1 MSGFFSAKSEQ
12 EVSDFIFEN
21 YSKNNPL
28 EIVGHN
34 TKKIGRIIQSSKT
47 LSLGLM
53 SGILEYFPEELY
65 IKVLP
70 GTSLSEIELTL
81 KEKNQFLGFEPNDLG
96 YIYTG
101 KSNPGSI
108 GGVVACNLSG
118 PGRFKNGALRDHVL
132 GFKAVNGSG
141 AKIKSGGTVVKNVTG
156 YDLSKVVS
164 GSYGTLCAITEINL
178 KVSPIPEYEETFLIN
193 NINYIQALQI
203 FQIALDS
210 SLEISGAC
218 FFPNDNVSFL
228 TLNDVKKD
236 SSALGLRIQGPKTSV
251 TERMQTLAKMFK
263 DRSVVNLDMYQTSIF
278 WREVKNL
285 EGFSN
290 NEVYICKIS
299 LPVTNMEN
307 FLKHFENINFKYF
320 LDWGGNIAWCALSN
334 QRDLDQMRI
343 FCLKHDGHLT
353 VLRADDNFRKSE
365 EFLTNSNPNLR
376 ILSKKLKESFDP
388 KGILNPNKMYAGI

>member
-1 MSGFFSAKSEQ
+1 MSGFYPAKSEQ

-21 YSKNNPL
+21 FKNNSPL
-28 EIVGHN
+28 EIVGN
-34 TKKIGRIIQSSKT
+34 NSKKIGRIIQSSQT
-47 LSLGLM
+47 LSLGSM

-65 IKVLP
+65 IKTLP
-70 GTSLSEIELTL
+70 GTSIEEIETELG
-81 KEKNQFLGFEPNDLG
+81 KKNQFLGFEPNDLG

-108 GGVVACNLSG
+108 GGVVSCNLSG
-118 PGRFKNGALRDHVL
+118 PGRYKNGALRDHVL

-156 YDLSKVVS
+156 YDLSKVIS
-164 GSYGTLCAITEINL
+164 GSYGTLCAVTEINL

-193 NINYIQALQI
+193 NVDYIQALEV

-218 FFPNDNVSFL
+218 FFPHDNVSFL

-236 SSALGLRIQGPKTSV
+236 TSALGLRIQGPKTSV
-251 TERMQTLAKMFK
+251 VERMQNLKKMFK
-263 DRSVVNLDMYQTSIF
+263 DKSIIILDVYQTSIF

-285 EGFSN
+285 EGYAN
-290 NEVYICKIS
+290 TNDYICKIS
-299 LPVTNMEN
+299 LPITNMRN
-307 FLKHFENINFKYF
+307 FVKYFENVKYKYF
-320 LDWGGNIAWCALSN
+320 LDWGGNIAWCSLSN

-365 EFLTNSNPNLR
+365 EFLTNSNSSLR

-388 KGILNPNKMYAGI
+388 KGILNPNKMYSGI

>member
-193 NINYIQALQI
+193 NINYTQALQI
-203 FQIALDS
+203 FKIALDS

-263 DRSVVNLDMYQTSIF
+263 DRSVVSLDMYQTSIF

>member
-1 MSGFFSAKSEQ
+1 MSGFYSAKSEQ

-21 YSKNNPL
+21 FNNNSPL

-34 TKKIGRIIQSSKT
+34 SKKIGRIIQSSQT
-47 LSLGLM
+47 LSLGSM

-70 GTSLSEIELTL
+70 GTSINEIEIEL
-81 KEKNQFLGFEPNDLG
+81 KKKNQFLGFEPNDLG
-96 YIYTG
+96 YIYSG

-108 GGVVACNLSG
+108 GGVVSCNLSG
-118 PGRFKNGALRDHVL
+118 PGRYKNGALRDHVL

-156 YDLSKVVS
+156 YDLSKVIS
-164 GSYGTLCAITEINL
+164 GSYGTLCAVTEINL
-178 KVSPIPEYEETFLIN
+178 KVSPIPEHEETFLIN
-193 NINYIQALQI
+193 NIDYIQALEI

-218 FFPNDNVSFL
+218 FFPHDNVSFL

-236 SSALGLRIQGPKTSV
+236 TSALGLRIQGPKTSV
-251 TERMQTLAKMFK
+251 IERMQSLKKIFK
-263 DRSVVNLDMYQTSIF
+263 DKSVIILDVYQTSIF

-285 EGFSN
+285 EGYANTDDS
-290 NEVYICKIS
+290 ICKIS
-299 LPVTNMEN
+299 LPITNMRN
-307 FLKHFENINFKYF
+307 FIKYFENVKYKYF
-320 LDWGGNIAWCALSN
+320 LDWGGNVAWCSLSN
-334 QRDLDQMRI
+334 QQDLDKMRI

-365 EFLTNSNPNLR
+365 EFLTYSNSSLR

-388 KGILNPNKMYAGI
+388 KGILNPNKMYSGI

>member
-1 MSGFFSAKSEQ
+1 MSGFYSAKSEH

-21 YSKNNPL
+21 YNNNSPL
-28 EIVGHN
+28 EIVGRN
-34 TKKIGRIIQSSKT
+34 SKKIGRIIQSSQT
-47 LSLGLM
+47 LSLGSM

-70 GTSLSEIELTL
+70 GTSIEEIESELG
-81 KEKNQFLGFEPNDLG
+81 KKKQFLGFEPNDLG
-96 YIYTG
+96 YIYSG

-108 GGVVACNLSG
+108 GGVVSCNLSG
-118 PGRFKNGALRDHVL
+118 PGRYKNGALRDHVL

-156 YDLSKVVS
+156 YDLSKVIS

-178 KVSPIPEYEETFLIN
+178 KVSPIPEHEETFLIN
-193 NINYIQALQI
+193 NIDYMQALEV

-218 FFPNDNVSFL
+218 FFPHDNVSFL

-236 SSALGLRIQGPKTSV
+236 TSALGLRIQGPKTSV
-251 TERMQTLAKMFK
+251 IERMQTLKKMFK
-263 DRSVVNLDMYQTSIF
+263 DKSVITLDLYQTSIF

-285 EGFSN
+285 EGYAN
-290 NEVYICKIS
+290 TDDCICKVS
-299 LPVTNMEN
+299 LPITNMTN
-307 FLKHFENINFKYF
+307 FIKYFENTKYKYF
-320 LDWGGNIAWCALSN
+320 LDWGGNILWCSLSN
-334 QRDLDQMRI
+334 HQDLNQMRN

-365 EFLTNSNPNLR
+365 EFLTNSNSSLR
-376 ILSKKLKESFDP
+376 VLSKKLKESFDP
-388 KGILNPNKMYAGI
+388 NGILNPNKMYSGI

>member
-1 MSGFFSAKSEQ
+1 MSGFYSAKSEQ

-21 YSKNNPL
+21 FNNNSPL

-34 TKKIGRIIQSSKT
+34 SKKIGRIIQSSQT
-47 LSLGLM
+47 LSLGSM

-70 GTSLSEIELTL
+70 GTSINEIEIEL
-81 KEKNQFLGFEPNDLG
+81 KKKNQFLGFEPNDLG
-96 YIYTG
+96 YIYSG

-108 GGVVACNLSG
+108 GGVVSCNLSG
-118 PGRFKNGALRDHVL
+118 PGRYKNGALRDHVL

-156 YDLSKVVS
+156 YDLSKVIS
-164 GSYGTLCAITEINL
+164 GSYGTLCAVTEINL
-178 KVSPIPEYEETFLIN
+178 KVSPIPEHEETFLIN
-193 NINYIQALQI
+193 NIDYIQALEI

-218 FFPNDNVSFL
+218 FFPHDNVSFL

-236 SSALGLRIQGPKTSV
+236 TSALGLRIQGPKTSV
-251 TERMQTLAKMFK
+251 IERMQSLKKIFK
-263 DRSVVNLDMYQTSIF
+263 DKSVIILDVYQTSIF

-285 EGFSN
+285 EGYANTDDS
-290 NEVYICKIS
+290 ICKIS
-299 LPVTNMEN
+299 LPITNMRN
-307 FLKHFENINFKYF
+307 FIKYFENVKYKYF
-320 LDWGGNIAWCALSN
+320 LDWGGNVAWCSLSN
-334 QRDLDQMRI
+334 QQDLDQMRI

-365 EFLTNSNPNLR
+365 EFLTYSNSSLR

-388 KGILNPNKMYAGI
+388 KGILNPNKMYSGI

>member
-1 MSGFFSAKSEQ
+1 MHGVFNAKSED
-12 EVSDFIFEN
+12 EVSDFIYEN
-21 YSKNNPL
+21 YNKKNPL

-34 TKKIGRIIQSSKT
+34 SKRIGRIIQSSHT
-47 LSLGLM
+47 MSLRSM

-65 IKVLP
+65 IRVLP
-70 GTSLSEIELTL
+70 GTPMSEIESIL
-81 KEKNQFLGFEPNDLG
+81 KDKKQFLGFEPNDLG
-96 YIYTG
+96 YIYSK
-101 KSNPGSI
+101 KSNAGSI

-118 PGRFKNGALRDHVL
+118 PGRYKNGALRDHVL

-156 YDLSKVVS
+156 YDLSKVIS

-193 NINYIQALQI
+193 NINYTEALNI
-203 FQIALDS
+203 FQIALDT

-218 FFPNDNVSFL
+218 YFPHDNVTFL

-236 SSALGLRIQGPKTSV
+236 TSALGLRIQGPKTSV
-251 TERMQTLAKMFK
+251 LERMQTLKKIFK
-263 DRSVVNLDMYQTSIF
+263 DKSVIILDLYQTLIF

-285 EGFSN
+285 EGYAN
-290 NEVYICKIS
+290 TEECICKVS
-299 LPVTNMEN
+299 LPITNMRN
-307 FLKHFENINFKYF
+307 FLKHFEQAKYKYF
-320 LDWGGNIAWCALSN
+320 LDWGGNIAWCLLSN
-334 QRDLDQMRI
+334 QEVLSQMRI

-353 VLRADDNFRKSE
+353 VLRAKDDLRRND

-376 ILSKKLKESFDP
+376 ILSKKLKDSFDP
-388 KGILNPNKMYAGI
+388 RGILNPGKMYAGL

>member
-1 MSGFFSAKSEQ
+1 MSGFYSAKSEQ

-21 YSKNNPL
+21 FNNNSPL

-34 TKKIGRIIQSSKT
+34 SKKIGRIIQSSQT
-47 LSLGLM
+47 LSLGSM

-70 GTSLSEIELTL
+70 GTSINEIEMEL
-81 KEKNQFLGFEPNDLG
+81 KKKNQFLGFEPNDLG
-96 YIYTG
+96 YIYSG

-108 GGVVACNLSG
+108 GGVVSCNLSG
-118 PGRFKNGALRDHVL
+118 PGRYKNGALRDHVL

-156 YDLSKVVS
+156 YDLSKVIS
-164 GSYGTLCAITEINL
+164 GSYGTLCAVTEINL
-178 KVSPIPEYEETFLIN
+178 KVSPIPEHEETFLIN
-193 NINYIQALQI
+193 NIDYIQALEI

-218 FFPNDNVSFL
+218 FFPHDNVSFL

-236 SSALGLRIQGPKTSV
+236 TSALGLRIQGPKTSV
-251 TERMQTLAKMFK
+251 IERMQSLKKIFK
-263 DRSVVNLDMYQTSIF
+263 DKSVIILDVYQTSIF

-285 EGFSN
+285 EGYANTDDS
-290 NEVYICKIS
+290 ICKIS
-299 LPVTNMEN
+299 LPITNMRN
-307 FLKHFENINFKYF
+307 FIKYFENVKYKYF
-320 LDWGGNIAWCALSN
+320 LDWGGNVAWCSLSN
-334 QRDLDQMRI
+334 QQDLDQMRI

-365 EFLTNSNPNLR
+365 EFLTYSNSSLR

-388 KGILNPNKMYAGI
+388 KGILNPNKMYSGI

>member
-1 MSGFFSAKSEQ
+1 MSGFYSAKSEQ

-21 YSKNNPL
+21 FKNNSPL
-28 EIVGHN
+28 EIVGN
-34 TKKIGRIIQSSKT
+34 NSKKIGRIIQSSQT
-47 LSLGLM
+47 LSLGSM

-65 IKVLP
+65 IKTLP
-70 GTSLSEIELTL
+70 GTSIEEIETELG
-81 KEKNQFLGFEPNDLG
+81 KKNQFLGFEPNDLG
-96 YIYTG
+96 YIYSG

-108 GGVVACNLSG
+108 GGVVSCNLSG
-118 PGRFKNGALRDHVL
+118 PGRYKNGALRDHVL

-156 YDLSKVVS
+156 YDLSKVIS
-164 GSYGTLCAITEINL
+164 GSYGTLCAVTEINL
-178 KVSPIPEYEETFLIN
+178 KVSPIPEHEETFLIN
-193 NINYIQALQI
+193 NIDYIQALEI

-218 FFPNDNVSFL
+218 FFPHDNVSFL

-236 SSALGLRIQGPKTSV
+236 TSALGLRIQGPKTSV
-251 TERMQTLAKMFK
+251 IERMQSLKKIFK
-263 DRSVVNLDMYQTSIF
+263 DKSVIILDVYQTSIF

-285 EGFSN
+285 EGYANTDDS
-290 NEVYICKIS
+290 ICKIS
-299 LPVTNMEN
+299 LPITNMRN
-307 FLKHFENINFKYF
+307 FIKYFENVKYKYF
-320 LDWGGNIAWCALSN
+320 LDWGGNVAWCSLSN
-334 QRDLDQMRI
+334 QQDLDQMRI

-365 EFLTNSNPNLR
+365 EFLTYSNSSLR

-388 KGILNPNKMYAGI
+388 KGILNPNKMYSGI

>member
-1 MSGFFSAKSEQ
+1 MSGFYSAKSEQ

-21 YSKNNPL
+21 FNKSSPL
-28 EIVGHN
+28 EIVGYN
-34 TKKIGRIIQSSKT
+34 SKKIGRIIQSSQT
-47 LSLGLM
+47 LSLGSM

-70 GTSLSEIELTL
+70 GTSIEEIESELR
-81 KEKNQFLGFEPNDLG
+81 KKNQFLGFEPNDLG
-96 YIYTG
+96 YIYSG

-108 GGVVACNLSG
+108 GGVVSCNLSG
-118 PGRFKNGALRDHVL
+118 PGRYKNGALRDHVL

-156 YDLSKVVS
+156 YDLSKVIS
-164 GSYGTLCAITEINL
+164 GSYGTLCAVTEINL
-178 KVSPIPEYEETFLIN
+178 KVSPIPEHEETFLIN
-193 NINYIQALQI
+193 NIDYIQALEI

-218 FFPNDNVSFL
+218 FFPHDNVSFL

-236 SSALGLRIQGPKTSV
+236 TSALGLRIQGPKTSV
-251 TERMQTLAKMFK
+251 IERMQSLKKIFK
-263 DRSVVNLDMYQTSIF
+263 DKSVIILDVYQTSIF

-285 EGFSN
+285 EGYANTDDS
-290 NEVYICKIS
+290 ICKIS
-299 LPVTNMEN
+299 LPITNMRN
-307 FLKHFENINFKYF
+307 FIKYFENVKYKYF
-320 LDWGGNIAWCALSN
+320 LDWGGNVAWCSLSN
-334 QRDLDQMRI
+334 QQDLDQMRI

-365 EFLTNSNPNLR
+365 EFLTYSNSSLR

-388 KGILNPNKMYAGI
+388 KGILNPNKMYSGI

>member
-299 LPVTNMEN
+299 LPVTNMGN

>member
-1 MSGFFSAKSEQ
+1 MSGFYSAKSEQ

-21 YSKNNPL
+21 FNKSSPL
-28 EIVGHN
+28 EIVGYN
-34 TKKIGRIIQSSKT
+34 SKKIGRIIQSSQT
-47 LSLGLM
+47 LSLGSM

-70 GTSLSEIELTL
+70 GTSVEEIETELR
-81 KEKNQFLGFEPNDLG
+81 KKNQFLGFEPNDLG
-96 YIYTG
+96 YIYSG

-108 GGVVACNLSG
+108 GGVVSCNLSG
-118 PGRFKNGALRDHVL
+118 PGRYKNGALRDHVL

-156 YDLSKVVS
+156 YDLSKVIS
-164 GSYGTLCAITEINL
+164 GSYGTLCAVTEINL

-193 NINYIQALQI
+193 SIDYIQALEI
-203 FQIALDS
+203 FHIALDS

-218 FFPNDNVSFL
+218 FFPHDNVSFL

-236 SSALGLRIQGPKTSV
+236 TSALGLRIQGPKTSV
-251 TERMQTLAKMFK
+251 IERMQTLKKIFK
-263 DRSVVNLDMYQTSIF
+263 DKSIVILDMYQTSIF

-285 EGFSN
+285 EGYAN
-290 NEVYICKIS
+290 TEECICKIS
-299 LPVTNMEN
+299 LPITNMRN
-307 FLKHFENINFKYF
+307 FIKYFENIKYKYF
-320 LDWGGNIAWCALSN
+320 LDWGGNVAWCSLSN
-334 QRDLDQMRI
+334 QQDLDQMRI

-365 EFLTNSNPNLR
+365 EFLTYSNSSLR

-388 KGILNPNKMYAGI
+388 KGILNPNKMYSGI

>member
-1 MSGFFSAKSEQ
+1 MSGFFSARSEKD
-12 EVSDFIFEN
+12 VSDFIFEN
-21 YSKNNPL
+21 YNKNNPL

-34 TKKIGRIIQSSKT
+34 SKKIGRIIQSSQT
-47 LSLGLM
+47 LSLGSM

-70 GTSLSEIELTL
+70 GTPMSEIESAL

-96 YIYTG
+96 YIYSS

-156 YDLSKVVS
+156 YDLSKVIS

-178 KVSPIPEYEETFLIN
+178 KVSPIPEHEETFLIN
-193 NINYIQALQI
+193 NINHTQALEV

-218 FFPNDNVSFL
+218 FFPHDNVSYL

-236 SSALGLRIQGPKTSV
+236 SSALGLRVQGPKTSV
-251 TERMQTLAKMFK
+251 AERMQTLKKMFK
-263 DRSVVNLDMYQTSIF
+263 DKSVIILDMYQTSIF

-285 EGFSN
+285 EGFSVSD
-290 NEVYICKIS
+290 EYICKVS
-299 LPVTNMEN
+299 LPITNMRN
-307 FLKHFENINFKYF
+307 FLNNFENIKFKYF
-320 LDWGGNIAWCALSN
+320 LDWGGNVAWCALSN
-334 QRDLDQMRI
+334 KNDLDQMRI

-353 VLRADDNFRKSE
+353 VLRANDNFRKSE
-365 EFLTNSNPNLR
+365 EFLSNSNTNLR
-376 ILSKKLKESFDP
+376 ILSKKLKESFHP

>member
-1 MSGFFSAKSEQ
+1 MSGLFSAKSEQ

-21 YSKNNPL
+21 YNKNNPL
-28 EIVGHN
+28 ELVGN
-34 TKKIGRIIQSSKT
+34 NSKKIGRIIQASQS
-47 LSLGLM
+47 LSMEPM

-70 GTSLSEIELTL
+70 GTSLNEIETVL
-81 KEKNQFLGFEPNDLG
+81 KEKKQFLGFEPNDLG

-118 PGRFKNGALRDHVL
+118 PGRFKNGALRDHIL

-156 YDLSKVVS
+156 YDLSKVIS

-178 KVSPIPEYEETFLIN
+178 KVSPLPEYEETFLIN
-193 NINYIQALQI
+193 NINYIQALEI
-203 FQIALDS
+203 FQVALDS

-218 FFPNDNVSFL
+218 FFPNENVSFF

-236 SSALGLRIQGPKTSV
+236 TSALGLRLQGPKSSV
-251 TERMQTLAKMFK
+251 AERMLSLKKIFK
-263 DRSVVNLDMYQTSIF
+263 DRSIIILDMFQTSIF
-278 WREVKNL
+278 WREIKNL
-285 EGFSN
+285 EGYAN
-290 NEVYICKIS
+290 TNGCICKVS
-299 LPVTNMEN
+299 LPITNMRN
-307 FLKHFENINFKYF
+307 FLNHFENIEYKYF
-320 LDWGGNIAWCALSN
+320 LDWGGNIAWCLLSN
-334 QRDLDQMRI
+334 PEDINQMRT

-353 VLRADDNFRKSE
+353 VFRADDNFRKTH
-365 EFLTNSNPNLR
+365 EFLTNSDTKLR
-376 ILSKKLKESFDP
+376 IISKKLKESFDP

>member
-1 MSGFFSAKSEQ
+1 MSGFFSARSEQ
-12 EVSDFIFEN
+12 DVSDFIFESYN
-21 YSKNNPL
+21 KKNPL

-34 TKKIGRIIQSSKT
+34 SKKIGRIIQSSQT
-47 LSLGLM
+47 LSLGSM

-70 GTSLSEIELTL
+70 GTPMSEIESAL

-96 YIYTG
+96 YIYSS

-156 YDLSKVVS
+156 YDLSKVIS

-178 KVSPIPEYEETFLIN
+178 KVSPIPEHEETFLIN
-193 NINYIQALQI
+193 NINHTQALEV

-218 FFPNDNVSFL
+218 FFPHDNVSYL

-236 SSALGLRIQGPKTSV
+236 SSALGLRVQGPKTSV
-251 TERMQTLAKMFK
+251 AERIQTLKKMFK
-263 DRSVVNLDMYQTSIF
+263 DKSVIILDMYQTSIF

-285 EGFSN
+285 EGFSVSD
-290 NEVYICKIS
+290 EYICKVS
-299 LPVTNMEN
+299 LPITNMRN
-307 FLKHFENINFKYF
+307 FLNNFENIKFKYF
-320 LDWGGNIAWCALSN
+320 LDWGGNVAWCALSN
-334 QRDLDQMRI
+334 KNDLDQMRI

-353 VLRADDNFRKSE
+353 VLRANDNFRKSE
-365 EFLTNSNPNLR
+365 EFLSNSNTNLR